1 MENCKL
7 KIENGKWKM
16 KNKKIPEIRFPE
28 FSGEWIE
35 KRLGEVCEIIM
46 GQSPSSKFYNE
57 NNEGLPLI
65 QGAND
70 FKKVHYYTTQC
81 TKICNK
87 NDIIMSVRA
96 PVGKITKAKHKSCI
110 GRGVCAIKGN
120 DFIYYS
126 LIRIQDKL
134 KKCSQGSTFES
145 INSKELKSLKIH
157 LPPTLTEQKKIADF
171 LSSIDEKIEIVTK
184 KIEKLKEYKKGL
196 LQKLLN
202 VKCKS
207 GICAPELRFKEFSG
221 SWVEKRLGEILKER
235 KEYSIKNNNNI
246 THLTLSKDGIFPKTE
261 QFNRDF
267 LVVDENKKYKITY
280 LNDIC
285 YNPANLKFGV
295 IGRNKYG
302 KGIFSP
308 IYITFEIYNAN
319 PIFIE
324 NIVTSENFINK
335 ALKYQEGTVYERMA
349 VKPKDLLK
357 LPIFIPPTLAE
368 QEKIAEFLLS
378 IDKKIELEE
387 EKLNKLKEYKKG
399 LIQKLLNC
407 N

>member
-28 FSGEWIE
+28 FSGEWVE

-70 FKKVHYYTTQC
+70 FEKVHYYTTQR

-145 INSKELKSLKIH
+145 INSKELKSLKLH

-387 EKLNKLKEYKKG
+387 EKLKKLKEYKKG
-399 LIQKLLNC
+399 LLQKMFV
-407 N
+407 